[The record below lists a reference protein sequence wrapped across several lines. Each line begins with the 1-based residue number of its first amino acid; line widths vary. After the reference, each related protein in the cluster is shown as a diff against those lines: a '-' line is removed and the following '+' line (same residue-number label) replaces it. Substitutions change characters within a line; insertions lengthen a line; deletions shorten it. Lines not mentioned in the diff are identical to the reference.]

1 MKIISLPLRVLLCFI
16 LLAMVLSFT
25 DCNKSDDNVSIVL
38 IGKEDYVLPVE
49 DFIPDSLQTTID
61 YRLGTM
67 PVGFFPCCVEG
78 EYVIS
83 PTKFCYSNF
92 VDLSNGNDIHFRISN
107 QHNRVAKVELNEGGT
122 VVTDTA
128 YLMGHGQFFTLYLK
142 ENRQQYKSSAI
153 ERSVIIKG
161 EKTDDGIKDLMIATI
176 VLDASQGQ
184 NPFVG
189 SFIPGWYFIYK
200 DQDGLAENCDWFDN
214 N

>member
-1 MKIISLPLRVLLCFI
+1 MKKLLI
-16 LLAMVLSFT
+16 VIALLAVVLT
-25 DCNKSDDNVSIVL
+25 HTNCNKSDDNTTIVL
-38 IGKEDYVLPVE
+38 LGTEHYVKPIAE
-49 DFIPDSLQTTID
+49 FIPGSLQTTID

-67 PVGFFPCCVEG
+67 PEGFFPCCVEG

-92 VDLSNGNDIHFRISN
+92 VDLSNSNDIHFRISN
-107 QHNRVAKVELNEGGT
+107 QHNRVAKVEINEGGT

-142 ENRQQYKSSAI
+142 EIRQQYKSSAI